1 MAMISVAAVAI
12 PEVRWGARAEAM
24 MVAKFIKAIMVMVAM
39 VAILAVT
46 RGM

>member
-1 MAMISVAAVAI
+1 MAMISVAAVVI
-12 PEVRWGARAEAM
+12 LEVRWGARAEAM
-24 MVAKFIKAIMVMVAM
+24 VVAEFIKAIMVMVAM